1 MLRDA
6 LTAVNVGKDRRGP
19 GYDERASLEGLGPSE
34 ASPLVFSR
42 DSFTFPTSRRGGRA
56 AEGDGLLNRYTGSNS
71 YPGFE
76 SRPLR
81 YLAEL
86 RGLISQA
93 VSSLNAW
100 FH

>member
-6 LTAVNVGKDRRGP
+6 LKAVNVGKNQDP
-19 GYDERASLEGLGPSE
+19 GSGHNQRTSQAGLGPNE
-34 ASPLVFSR
+34 ASPLVFSQ
-42 DSFTFPTSRRGGRA
+42 DSITFPASWRGGRA

-81 YLAEL
+81 
-86 RGLISQA
+86 I
-93 VSSLNAW
+93 
-100 FH
+100 

>member
-6 LTAVNVGKDRRGP
+6 RKAVNVGKNQAP
-19 GYDERASLEGLGPSE
+19 GSGHNQRVSLAGLGPKG

-42 DSFTFPTSRRGGRA
+42 DSFTFPASRRGGRA

-81 YLAEL
+81 
-86 RGLISQA
+86 
-93 VSSLNAW
+93 
-100 FH
+100 